1 MGKHHARMHEEVLAL
16 NFSEH
21 AYVAFDGF
29 MGSMPQ
35 VYLLRFDQPLRARQV
50 RMVARELVSAQSRLR
65 GVIEPGWWRY
75 SLRILADDHILDQLF
90 EQSWRETPH
99 IDARNEQALEA
110 EHNRLINQVLPLER
124 GLGCRFQYID
134 HPQTPV
140 LFLTVHHLLGDGRTM
155 VHLLTQIMARLNGGP
170 PMQPQAPEGPS
181 LLGALTPP
189 HWWQVPRQMWRSRG
203 HVQRQSQTHKGL
215 NIQQFQRPDQPVLS
229 THALRYFT
237 ASAPASALRPLARQ
251 LGLSVNS
258 LITLALAETYL
269 AMSPN
274 DPKAAAVIRLSVDLR
289 RYYPEL
295 AGHGPLWGNHVGAF
309 LVTETGRKTLQER
322 ADSIKA
328 QVEEGLAR
336 FERREMLWTYLI
348 YEVLPWLG
356 RTAGGRLTL
365 QMQRGLKLP
374 RISTHATSIGNVSH
388 LNPKGARIKL
398 DLMMASVP
406 SMAALHVVA
415 EINDRIVMPLSW
427 QRAEASVDQV
437 DAYLARLDLTLA
449 ALVDLGRRAY
459 KAA

>member
-1 MGKHHARMHEEVLAL
+1 MSANLVPL

-35 VYLLRFDQPLRARQV
+35 VYLMRFDQPLKARQV
-50 RMVARELVSAQSRLR
+50 RSVMRELVSSQARLR

-75 SLRILADDHILDQLF
+75 QLRILDDNHVLDQLF
-90 EQSWRETPH
+90 AQAWSETPH
-99 IDARNEQALEA
+99 IDARSEQALEA

-124 GLGCRFQYID
+124 GLACRFQYID
-134 HPQTPV
+134 HPHSPV
-140 LFLTVHHLLGDGRTM
+140 LFMTVHHLLGDGRTM

-170 PMQPQAPEGPS
+170 PMVPQAAEGPS
-181 LLGALTPP
+181 LLGALTPAR
-189 HWWQVPRQMWRSRG
+189 WWQIPKQMWLSRG
-203 HVQRQSQTHKGL
+203 HVQRQSTWHRPL
-215 NIQQFQRPDQPVLS
+215 NIQQFLRPDQPVLS

-258 LITLALAETYL
+258 LITLALAETFL
-269 AMSPN
+269 SMAQD

-289 RYYPEL
+289 RYHPKD

-309 LVTETGRKTLQER
+309 LVTEVGRKTLQAR
-322 ADSIKA
+322 ADSIRA

-356 RTAGGRLTL
+356 RTAGSRLTM

-388 LNPKGARIKL
+388 LNPPGARVKL
-398 DLMMASVP
+398 DMMMATVP

-427 QRAEASVDQV
+427 QRAEATVDQV
-437 DAYLARLDLTLA
+437 DAYLARLDRTLA
-449 ALVDLGRRAY
+449 ALVDLARQGA

>member
-1 MGKHHARMHEEVLAL
+1 MSANLVPL

-35 VYLLRFDQPLRARQV
+35 VYLLRFDQPLKARQV
-50 RMVARELVSAQSRLR
+50 RSVARELVGSQSRLR

-75 SLRILADDHILDQLF
+75 QLRILADDHVVDQLF
-90 EQSWRETPH
+90 EQAWSETPH
-99 IDARNEQALEA
+99 IDARHERALEA

-124 GLGCRFQYID
+124 GLACRFQFID
-134 HPQTPV
+134 HPLTPA

-155 VHLLTQIMARLNGGP
+155 VHWLTQIMARLNGGA
-170 PMQPQAPEGPS
+170 PMLPQAPEGPS
-181 LLGALTPP
+181 LLGALTPS
-189 HWWQVPRQMWRSRG
+189 HWWQVPVQMWRSRG
-203 HVQRQSQTHKGL
+203 HVLRQSQRHRSL
-215 NIQQFQRPDQPVLS
+215 NIQQFLTPNQPVLS
-229 THALRYFT
+229 THAVRYFT
-237 ASAPASALRPLARQ
+237 ASAPASALRPLARL

-258 LITLALAETYL
+258 LITLALAETFL
-269 AMSPN
+269 SMARD

-289 RYYPEL
+289 RYYPKD

-309 LVTETGRKTLQER
+309 LVTESGRKSLQER

-348 YEVLPWLG
+348 YEVLPWVG
-356 RTAGGRLTL
+356 RTAGSRLTM

-388 LNPKGARIKL
+388 LNPAGATVKL
-398 DLMMASVP
+398 DLLMATVP
-406 SMAALHVVA
+406 SMAALHVLA

-427 QRAEASVDQV
+427 QRCEASVAQV
-437 DAYLARLDLTLA
+437 DAYLARLDCTLA
-449 ALVDLGRRAY
+449 AMVDMARQGA

>member
-1 MGKHHARMHEEVLAL
+1 MSEQVVSL

-21 AYVAFDGF
+21 AYAAFEGF

-35 VYLLRFDQPLRARQV
+35 VYLLRFDQPVKARQV
-50 RMVARELVSAQSRLR
+50 RLMARELVSTQSRLR

-75 SLRILADDHILDQLF
+75 HLRILADDHIVHQLF
-90 EQSWRETPH
+90 DQAWRETPH
-99 IDARNEQALEA
+99 IDARNEHALEV
-110 EHNRLINQVLPLER
+110 EHNRLLNQVLPLER

-134 HPQTPV
+134 HPQTPA
-140 LFLTVHHLLGDGRTM
+140 LFMTVHHLLADGRTM

-170 PMQPQAPEGPS
+170 PMLPQAPEGPS

-189 HWWQVPRQMWRSRG
+189 HIWQIPRQMWRSRG
-203 HVQRQSQTHKGL
+203 HVQRQSQWQRSL
-215 NIQQFQRPDQPVLS
+215 NVQQFQTPDQPVLS
-229 THALRYFT
+229 THAVRYFT
-237 ASAPASALRPLARQ
+237 AAAPASALRPLARQ

-258 LITLALAETYL
+258 LVTLALAETFL
-269 AMSPN
+269 SMGQG
-274 DPKAAAVIRLSVDLR
+274 DPCAAAVIRLSVDLR
-289 RYYPEL
+289 RYYPE
-295 AGHGPLWGNHVGAF
+295 AACHGPLWGNHVGAF

-328 QVEEGLAR
+328 QVQEGLAR

-356 RTAGGRLTL
+356 RTAGSRLTM

-388 LNPKGARIKL
+388 LNPKGARIQL
-398 DLMMASVP
+398 DLLMASVP
-406 SMAALHVVA
+406 SMAALHVLA

-427 QRAEASVDQV
+427 QRCEATVDQV
-437 DAYLARLDLTLA
+437 DAYLAGLDRTLA
-449 ALVDLGRRAY
+449 ALVDLGRRAD

>member
-1 MGKHHARMHEEVLAL
+1 MLANTLPL

-35 VYLLRFDQPLRARQV
+35 VYLMRFDQPLKARQV
-50 RMVARELVSAQSRLR
+50 RQVLRELVSSQSRLR

-75 SLRILADDHILDQLF
+75 QLRILADDHIVDQLF
-90 EQSWRETPH
+90 EQAWRETPH
-99 IDARNEQALEA
+99 IDACNEQALEA

-124 GLGCRFQYID
+124 GLGCRFQFMD
-134 HPQTPV
+134 HPQTPA

-170 PMQPQAPEGPS
+170 PMAPQAAEGPS

-189 HWWQVPRQMWRSRG
+189 KWWQIPVHMWRARG
-203 HVQRQSQTHKGL
+203 HAQRQAHALSQLH
-215 NIQQFQRPDQPVLS
+215 IQQFQSPNQPVLS
-229 THALRYFT
+229 THAMRYFT
-237 ASAPASALRPLARQ
+237 SSAPASALRPLARQ

-258 LITLALAETYL
+258 LVTLALAETFL
-269 AMSPN
+269 SMAKD
-274 DPKAAAVIRLSVDLR
+274 DPQAAAVIRLSVDLR
-289 RYYPEL
+289 RFYPKDL
-295 AGHGPLWGNHVGAF
+295 GHGPLWGNHVGAF
-309 LVTETGRKTLQER
+309 LVTETGHKTLQER
-322 ADSIKA
+322 ANSIKA
-328 QVEEGLAR
+328 QVEEGLGR

-356 RTAGGRLTL
+356 RTAGGHLTM
-365 QMQRGLKLP
+365 QMQRGLKMP

-388 LNPKGARIKL
+388 LNPPDARIKL

-406 SMAALHVVA
+406 SMAALHVLA

-427 QRAEASVDQV
+427 QRAEASIDQV
-437 DAYLARLDLTLA
+437 DAYLARLDRTLA
-449 ALVDLGRRAY
+449 ALVDTARQFA